1 MLDFKCLFRNK
12 IAEQWKKGNAGN
24 GRRAMPAMEEGQCRQ
39 WKKGDASNGRRAM
52 PAMDEVDIGM
62 HGIPDVEKSPLK

>member
-1 MLDFKCLFRNK
+1 MD
-12 IAEQWKKGNAGN
+12 EV
-24 GRRAMPAMEEGQCRQ
+24 QCRQ

-52 PAMDEVDIGM
+52 PAMNEVDFGM

>member
-12 IAEQWKKGNAGN
+12 IAEQWTKGNAG
-24 GRRAMPAMEEGQCRQ
+24 
-39 WKKGDASNGRRAM
+39 NGRRAM

-62 HGIPDVEKSPLK
+62 NGILDVERSPLR